1 LLISLVTTGTA
12 WGSDK
17 ASEVEEIQLN
27 KDGVA
32 ALARCEWHTS
42 LDKFRE
48 ALRLNPAS
56 ETARNNLS
64 IAHNNYA
71 LRLFL
76 GFHKTDEALREF
88 RQAIFLD
95 PTNPTTRQNYHGALR
110 KLGKDPESYTTRVEL
125 GNEAESKND
134 LVGAVVEYREAIRL
148 KGDPEL
154 KKKLDLLDNR
164 LQKESSQII
173 DNYGENDSI
182 R

>member
-1 LLISLVTTGTA
+1 
-12 WGSDK
+12 
-17 ASEVEEIQLN
+17 
-27 KDGVA
+27 
-32 ALARCEWHTS
+32 
-42 LDKFRE
+42 
-48 ALRLNPAS
+48 
-56 ETARNNLS
+56 
-64 IAHNNYA
+64 
-71 LRLFL
+71 
-76 GFHKTDEALREF
+76 
-88 RQAIFLD
+88 
-95 PTNPTTRQNYHGALR
+95 
-110 KLGKDPESYTTRVEL
+110 LGKDPESYTTRVEL